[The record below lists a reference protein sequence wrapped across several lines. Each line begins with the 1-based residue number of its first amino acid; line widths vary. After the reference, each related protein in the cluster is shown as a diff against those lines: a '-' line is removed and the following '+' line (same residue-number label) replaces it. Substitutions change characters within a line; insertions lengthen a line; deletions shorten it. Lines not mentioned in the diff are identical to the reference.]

1 MGLAVEESV
10 KTTEMAK
17 ETIFLIFKLII
28 GRKVTENLSNTLI
41 YQLFYVFLE
50 IAISFIQKE
59 RGRPLPHGERFLRNA
74 GAPLVCCSSI
84 KKATNGKHFHWP
96 PSTINLMKNNLQI
109 VKNPKGKLIL

>member
-59 RGRPLPHGERFLRNA
+59 RGRPLPHGEHFLRSA

-84 KKATNGKHFHWP
+84 KKSDQRKTFPLATFNH
-96 PSTINLMKNNLQI
+96 
-109 VKNPKGKLIL
+109 